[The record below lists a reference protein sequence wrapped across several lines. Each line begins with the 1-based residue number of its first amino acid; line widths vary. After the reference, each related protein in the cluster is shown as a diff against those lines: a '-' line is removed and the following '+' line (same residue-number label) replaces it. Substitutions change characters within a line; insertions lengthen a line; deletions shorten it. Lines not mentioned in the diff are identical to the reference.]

1 MQWRAQAKAASH
13 AASNTRLRSSQLP
26 CPHKMDLEAQRM
38 LQPSARTLPESWLA
52 SPFGPRKRKNCEV
65 EIYAKMV
72 SSRAQPGKFPE
83 GFGAASRP
91 PGACSASKE
100 KRRRKGRED
109 AQIARA
115 FARFAREEEV
125 TSEQDAVRS
134 GAWRAR
140 SRSRDGLAQQ
150 PPQTLDKE
158 VCLRSLTL
166 QGGHFGG
173 RCVARPPCQ
182 SAWRSVREHAASDV
196 GSEMR
201 HHV

>member
-1 MQWRAQAKAASH
+1 MSSAVCAAYGHHPFKIVQLIRSKNKNRRQF
-13 AASNTRLRSSQLP
+13 ASFEMKWS
-26 CPHKMDLEAQRM
+26 
-38 LQPSARTLPESWLA
+38 
-52 SPFGPRKRKNCEV
+52 
-65 EIYAKMV
+65 
-72 SSRAQPGKFPE
+72 SSRAQPGKFPG

-140 SRSRDGLAQQ
+140 SRSRDGAAQQ

-201 HHV
+201 HHVLQGGRLPMHALHSVL